1 MKLKTIYT
9 LCVIIISLICLSCN
23 NREAYY
29 HFKELKNNSWSR
41 LDTLTFDIDSTA
53 ILTDIPY
60 NVDLEIVNN
69 TNYEYQ
75 NIWFYTTDDFGS
87 KKPVSYEIEYTIAD
101 KDGNWYG
108 AGFGSIYQLTVAYKK
123 KFIFTEKRN
132 YTLKIVQGMSD
143 EPLSGIEKIGIKI
156 VPSE

>member
-1 MKLKTIYT
+1 M
-9 LCVIIISLICLSCN
+9 
-23 NREAYY
+23 
-29 HFKELKNNSWSR
+29 
-41 LDTLTFDIDSTA
+41 TFDIDSTA
-53 ILTDIPY
+53 ILTGIPC
-60 NVDLEIVNN
+60 NIDLEIVNN

-123 KFIFTEKRN
+123 KFIFTDKRN

-143 EPLSGIEKIGIKI
+143 EPLSGIEKIGVKI